1 MSTLQGN
8 PRTRKRVAV
17 GILLLLVPLVSMAA
31 VAWAC
36 NPQAHLALDQSSYEA
51 GSTITAT
58 GAYFPPAASVT
69 VSGPTGST
77 VVTTSAGGGFTVQL
91 TAPLQPGNY
100 TITASRPTGEFA
112 PASFTV
118 VAASAPPVTAPPAEQ
133 TVPSPALGFRP
144 QVCVRQRQALV
155 AVVVS
160 GAPPPRRAAE
170 GRARRWSPE
179 YQRDSGVPA
188 DLTCRA
194 GCAGWVLAAAS
205 EH

>member
-1 MSTLQGN
+1 MDPSSERLQGGELN
-8 PRTRKRVAV
+8 
-17 GILLLLVPLVSMAA
+17 AA
-31 VAWAC
+31 IANA
-36 NPQAHLALDQSSYEA
+36 
-51 GSTITAT
+51 
-58 GAYFPPAASVT
+58 
-69 VSGPTGST
+69 
-77 VVTTSAGGGFTVQL
+77 
-91 TAPLQPGNY
+91 
-100 TITASRPTGEFA
+100 
-112 PASFTV
+112 V
-118 VAASAPPVTAPPAEQ
+118 VAIVADFSGA
-133 TVPSPALGFRP
+133 TVYLGFRP

-179 YQRDSGVPA
+179 YQRGSGVPA

>member
-77 VVTTSAGGGFTVQL
+77 VVTTSAEGG
-91 TAPLQPGNY
+91 
-100 TITASRPTGEFA
+100 ASRC
-112 PASFTV
+112 S
-118 VAASAPPVTAPPAEQ
+118 
-133 TVPSPALGFRP
+133 
-144 QVCVRQRQALV
+144 
-155 AVVVS
+155 
-160 GAPPPRRAAE
+160 
-170 GRARRWSPE
+170 
-179 YQRDSGVPA
+179 
-188 DLTCRA
+188 
-194 GCAGWVLAAAS
+194 
-205 EH
+205 